1 VLLDEAAGMKK
12 NEQPVIPPVVQQG
25 TAEVAT
31 WNKKRDAV
39 RESVG
44 SYKFIH
50 AKNVQRPQLRFQD
63 HIDNSNTPF
72 IPLIRHKPH
81 ALKPLPEGKTIM
93 WLSCDFLCN
102 HRLILM

>member
-1 VLLDEAAGMKK
+1 MDYF
-12 NEQPVIPPVVQQG
+12 Q
-25 TAEVAT
+25 
-31 WNKKRDAV
+31 DAV

-72 IPLIRHKPH
+72 IPLIRRKPH

-93 WLSCDFLCN
+93 
-102 HRLILM
+102 